1 MLTAYLTCL
10 IAGGVFVALSAM
22 SGLDKDANV
31 GGGDEFGGH
40 GDLDGHVHL
49 DVDADLDADI
59 IDADYS
65 VEGSDASHA
74 LADGSHGTSR
84 ETRKTRRWIP
94 FLSFRFWT
102 FSSCFFGLTGALL
115 HWGQLTAEPLTAA
128 VATAVGLSVGTGLS
142 YIIRQLS
149 QPVTSGVTRTDEFV
163 GRVGEVLHNLNPGGV
178 TTVKLH
184 LGHQDHEVIASSQD
198 DLSLPK
204 GSRVV
209 ILGFN
214 EHGQAHISP
223 ESSLYHLEEK

>member
-1 MLTAYLTCL
+1 MLTAYLACL
-10 IAGGVFVALSAM
+10 IAGGVFVALSAL
-22 SGLDKDANV
+22 SGLDKDADA

-40 GDLDGHVHL
+40 AHLDGHVHL

-59 IDADYS
+59 IDAEYAVD
-65 VEGSDASHA
+65 GSHA

-84 ETRKTRRWIP
+84 ETRKAKRWLP

-115 HWGQLTAEPLTAA
+115 HWTQLTTEPNTAA
-128 VATAVGLSVGTGLS
+128 VATAVGLSVGTALS

-149 QPVTSGVTRTDEFV
+149 QPVTSGVAHTNEFV

-184 LGHQDHEVIASSQD
+184 LGHHAHEVIASSQD

-209 ILGFN
+209 ILGFD

-223 ESSLYHLEEK
+223 ESSLYHLEVK